1 MFKDD
6 KFNFWCPIE
15 PIKKATDEETGE
27 PVMRIGGIASTVD
40 QDADGETLDP
50 SGFDIQPLKESGMVN
65 WHHQAKNSPAAIIG
79 EPSKVELRPE
89 GLWIESDLYAS
100 SPMANEVYELAKTL
114 EENSKTRRLGY
125 SIEGKVIKRA
135 SNDKKSPLYNK
146 IVKAVITGVAVTHM
160 PKNPHTFVNIIKG
173 QVDADGIEVDLEE
186 EDDNAEERSGKT
198 EKKALTTES
207 GAALMPESVDG
218 QPKKQ
223 TFSKSSVM
231 ECIFKDIPNITIPN
245 AQGVYT
251 LIKNISVM
259 NKRKSITSEDIEK
272 AYSALGITPEG
283 AKAEDDEEVKK
294 GDDADGQM
302 GEEDETHD
310 DEPRHNAANMKNA
323 KAGKKEESEEETEE
337 DDEGFEQCDKN
348 GAKMKKGKSNDI
360 LKAIQS
366 VGDDFKTYIRATA
379 VLVNDLRQKRAEDS
393 KRIAELE
400 NIIKGQSDTI
410 SEFSDKLERY
420 GNDVPRPKSL
430 RSAVV
435 VDRAFAKAKP
445 ESDIE
450 KGGANRI
457 SFTDNPAAVKE
468 LLDQASFAKGYD
480 KEYGDA
486 LLAFEARPE
495 DGLPSNIIARLKAE
509 TGYEVVK

>member
-6 KFNFWCPIE
+6 KFSFWCPIGRIE
-15 PIKKATDEETGE
+15 KATDEAGE
-27 PVMRIGGIASTVD
+27 PVMRIGGIASTMD
-40 QDADGETLDP
+40 KDADGEYLDP
-50 SGFDIQPLKESGMVN
+50 TGFDVDPLKKSGMVN

-100 SPMANEVYELAKTL
+100 SPMACEVYELAKTL
-114 EENSKTRRLGY
+114 EHDSKTRRLGY
-125 SIEGKVIKRA
+125 SIEGKVVKRG
-135 SNDKKSPLYNK
+135 SNDKNSPLYNK

-173 QVDADGIEVDLEE
+173 QIDVEDVE
-186 EDDNAEERSGKT
+186 EDTEKDDD
-198 EKKALTTES
+198 EKKAVTTES

-272 AYSALGITPEG
+272 AYDALGITPEG
-283 AKAEDDEEVKK
+283 DKIKGDEGVQK

-302 GEEDETHD
+302 GKEDETHD

-323 KAGKKEESEEETEE
+323 KAGKKEESEEETED

-348 GAKMKKGKSNDI
+348 GAKMKKGESNDI

-445 ESDIE
+445 EGDIE

-457 SFTDNPAAVKE
+457 SFIENPAAVKE

>member
-186 EDDNAEERSGKT
+186 EDDNAEERGGKT

-218 QPKKQ
+218 QPKK

-231 ECIFKDIPNITIPN
+231 ECIFRDIPNITIPN
-245 AQGVYT
+245 AQELYT

-259 NKRKSITSEDIEK
+259 NKRKFITSEDIEK
-272 AYSALGITPEG
+272 AYDALGLAPEKK
-283 AKAEDDEEVKK
+283 ADNAEDVQK

-302 GEEDETHD
+302 GKEDETHD
-310 DEPRHNAANMKNA
+310 DEPRHNAANAKNA
-323 KAGKKEESEEETEE
+323 VAGKKEESEEETEE

-348 GAKMKKGKSNDI
+348 GAKMKKGESNDI

-430 RSAVV
+430 RSAAV

-445 ESDIE
+445 EGDIE

-457 SFTDNPAAVKE
+457 SFVENPAAVKE

>member
-6 KFNFWCPIE
+6 KFSFWCPIGRIE
-15 PIKKATDEETGE
+15 KATDEAGE
-27 PVMRIGGIASTVD
+27 PVMRIGGIASTMD
-40 QDADGETLDP
+40 KDADGEYLDP
-50 SGFDIQPLKESGMVN
+50 TGFDVDPLKKSGMVN

-100 SPMANEVYELAKTL
+100 SPMACEVYELAKTL
-114 EENSKTRRLGY
+114 EHDSKTRRLGY
-125 SIEGKVIKRA
+125 SIEGKVVKRG
-135 SNDKKSPLYNK
+135 SNDKNSPLYNK

-173 QVDADGIEVDLEE
+173 QIDVEDVE
-186 EDDNAEERSGKT
+186 EDTEKDDD
-198 EKKALTTES
+198 EKKAVTTES

-272 AYSALGITPEG
+272 AYDALGITPEG
-283 AKAEDDEEVKK
+283 DKIKGDEGVQK

-302 GEEDETHD
+302 GKEDETHD

-323 KAGKKEESEEETEE
+323 KAGKKEESEEETED

-348 GAKMKKGKSNDI
+348 GAKMKKGESNDI

-445 ESDIE
+445 EGDIE

>member
-6 KFNFWCPIE
+6 KFNFWCPIGRIE
-15 PIKKATDEETGE
+15 KATDEAGE
-27 PVMRIGGIASTVD
+27 PVMRIGGIASTMD
-40 QDADGETLDP
+40 KDADGEYLDP
-50 SGFDIQPLKESGMVN
+50 SGFDVEPLKNSGMVN

-125 SIEGKVIKRA
+125 SIEGKVLKRG

-173 QVDADGIEVDLEE
+173 QVDADGIEVELEE
-186 EDDNAEERSGKT
+186 EDDNTEERGGKT

-207 GAALMPESVDG
+207 GAALVPESVDG
-218 QPKKQ
+218 QPKK

-231 ECIFKDIPNITIPN
+231 EAIFRDIPNITIPN
-245 AQGVYT
+245 AHEVYT

-272 AYSALGITPEG
+272 AYDALGLTPEG
-283 AKAEDDEEVKK
+283 KASGAEDVQK

-302 GEEDETHD
+302 GKEDETHD
-310 DEPRHNAANMKNA
+310 DEPRHNAANMRNA
-323 KAGKKEESEEETEE
+323 KAGEKEESEEETED

-445 ESDIE
+445 EGDIE

>member
-146 IVKAVITGVAVTHM
+146 IVKAVITGVAVTYM

-186 EDDNAEERSGKT
+186 EDDNAEERGGKT

-218 QPKKQ
+218 QPKK

-272 AYSALGITPEG
+272 AYDALGITPSG
-283 AKAEDDEEVKK
+283 DKIKGDEEVQK

-302 GEEDETHD
+302 GKEDETHD
-310 DEPRHNAANMKNA
+310 DEPRHNVANMKNA
-323 KAGKKEESEEETEE
+323 KAGKKEESEEETED

-348 GAKMKKGKSNDI
+348 GAKMKKGESNDI

-445 ESDIE
+445 EGDIE

-457 SFTDNPAAVKE
+457 SFLENPAAVKE

>member
-40 QDADGETLDP
+40 RDADGEILDP

-100 SPMANEVYELAKTL
+100 SPMACEVYELAKTL
-114 EENSKTRRLGY
+114 EHDSKTRRLGY
-125 SIEGKVIKRA
+125 SIEGKVVKRG
-135 SNDKKSPLYNK
+135 SNDKNSPLYNK

-173 QVDADGIEVDLEE
+173 QIDVEDVE
-186 EDDNAEERSGKT
+186 EDTEKDDD
-198 EKKALTTES
+198 EKKAVTTES

-272 AYSALGITPEG
+272 AYDALGITPEG
-283 AKAEDDEEVKK
+283 DKIKGDEGVQK

-302 GEEDETHD
+302 GKEDETHD

-323 KAGKKEESEEETEE
+323 KAGKKEESEEETKD

-348 GAKMKKGKSNDI
+348 GAKMKKGESNDI

-430 RSAVV
+430 RSAAV

-445 ESDIE
+445 EGDIE

-457 SFTDNPAAVKE
+457 SFIENPAAVKE

>member
-186 EDDNAEERSGKT
+186 EDDNAEERGGKT

-218 QPKKQ
+218 QPKK

-272 AYSALGITPEG
+272 AYDALGITPSG
-283 AKAEDDEEVKK
+283 DKIKGDEEVQK

-302 GEEDETHD
+302 GKEDETHD
-310 DEPRHNAANMKNA
+310 DEPRHNVANMKNA
-323 KAGKKEESEEETEE
+323 KAGKKEESEEETED

-348 GAKMKKGKSNDI
+348 GAKMKKGESNDI

-445 ESDIE
+445 EGDIE

-457 SFTDNPAAVKE
+457 SFLENPAAVKE

>member
-6 KFNFWCPIE
+6 KFNFWCPIGRIE
-15 PIKKATDEETGE
+15 KATNEVGE
-27 PVMRIGGIASTVD
+27 PVMRIGGIASTMD
-40 QDADGETLDP
+40 RDADGEYLDP
-50 SGFDIQPLKESGMVN
+50 SGFDVEPLKNSGMVN

-114 EENSKTRRLGY
+114 EEDSKTRRLGY
-125 SIEGKVIKRA
+125 SIEGKVLKRG

-173 QVDADGIEVDLEE
+173 EIDADGIKVDLEE
-186 EDDNAEERSGKT
+186 EEDNAEERGGKT
-198 EKKALTTES
+198 EKKALDTKS
-207 GAALMPESVDG
+207 GAALVPESVDG
-218 QPKKQ
+218 QPKK

-231 ECIFKDIPNITIPN
+231 EAIFRDIPNITIPN
-245 AQGVYT
+245 AHEVYT

-272 AYSALGITPEG
+272 AYAALGLAPEG
-283 AKAEDDEEVKK
+283 NASDAEDVQK

-302 GEEDETHD
+302 GKEDETHD
-310 DEPRHNAANMKNA
+310 DEPRHNAANMRNA
-323 KAGKKEESEEETEE
+323 KAGKKEESEEETED

-348 GAKMKKGKSNDI
+348 GAKMKKGDNTDL
-360 LKAIQS
+360 LKAIQG
-366 VGDDFKTYIRATA
+366 VGNDFKSYIKATA
-379 VLVNDLRQKRAEDS
+379 VLVNDLRQKRSEDA

-400 NIIKGQSDTI
+400 GVIKGQTEVI
-410 SEFSDKLERY
+410 EGFATKLERY
-420 GNDVPRPKSL
+420 GSEVPRPKSL
-430 RSAVV
+430 RSATVI
-435 VDRAFAKAKP
+435 DRAFAKGADKG
-445 ESDIE
+445 DIE
-450 KGGANRI
+450 KGGDTTRI
-457 SFTDNPAAVKE
+457 SFRENPRAVAA

-480 KEYGDA
+480 KEYGDS
-486 LLAFEARPE
+486 LLAFEARPA
-495 DGLPSNIIARLKAE
+495 DGLPKNIIARLKAE
-509 TGYEVVK
+509 TGYEVVE